1 MGTVKLE
8 LLGQRPP
15 PPSGQLGAEHNSGG
29 GETCSAPRMH
39 FLLSQMQGMYQKS
52 AEL

>member
-15 PPSGQLGAEHNSGG
+15 PSGQLGAEHNSG

-39 FLLSQMQGMYQKS
+39 FLLSQMQGMYRKS